1 MDIAKG
7 TTDLGVVCFNQVN
20 KLKNPAINPQAT
32 HSLLHNTITPDI
44 ANQMVTNTGQ
54 VWFCMFCWA
63 GLVW

>member
-7 TTDLGVVCFNQVN
+7 TTDLGAVCFNRVN
-20 KLKNPAINPQAT
+20 SLKNPAIYPQAT
-32 HSLLHNTITPDI
+32 QSLLHNTITPDI

-54 VWFCMFCWA
+54 VWFCMFGWA

>member
-20 KLKNPAINPQAT
+20 NLKNPAINPQAT

-44 ANQMVTNTGQ
+44 ANQMVTNTGH
-54 VWFCMFCWA
+54 M
-63 GLVW
+63 

>member
-20 KLKNPAINPQAT
+20 NLTNPAINPQAT
-32 HSLLHNTITPDI
+32 QSLLPSTITPDI
-44 ANQMVTNTGQ
+44 ANQMVTNTGH

>member
-32 HSLLHNTITPDI
+32 QSLLPSTITPDI
-44 ANQMVTNTGQ
+44 ANPIVTNTGRGH
-54 VWFCMFCWA
+54 M
-63 GLVW
+63 